1 MYCDE
6 QDKSIFK
13 LREVYEAIRIDIQNL
28 SYRGTFTV
36 MCGNFGTKTK
46 DVETVNTVGV
56 RKGNSNLF
64 HFYVTGGQ
72 QSQLF

>member
-13 LREVYEAIRIDIQNL
+13 LQEIYESIRIDIQKL

-46 DVETVNTVGV
+46 DVETVNAAGVGNE
-56 RKGNSNLF
+56 NSINL
-64 HFYVTGGQ
+64 
-72 QSQLF
+72 LL